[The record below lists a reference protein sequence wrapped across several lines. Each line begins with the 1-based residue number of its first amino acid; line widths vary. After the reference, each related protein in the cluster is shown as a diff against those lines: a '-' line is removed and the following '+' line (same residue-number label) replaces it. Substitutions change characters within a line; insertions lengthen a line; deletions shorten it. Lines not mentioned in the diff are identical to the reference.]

1 MADLAGW
8 LKKTPWLARLSPR
21 RFWAVVLAGAIIV
34 GVAFAL
40 IAWAIGADATASFVG
55 GASVAVL
62 LSLFGFLLWGELRIF
77 WPRERS

>member
-1 MADLAGW
+1 
-8 LKKTPWLARLSPR
+8 
-21 RFWAVVLAGAIIV
+21 V

-40 IAWAIGADATASFVG
+40 IAWAIGADATASVVG